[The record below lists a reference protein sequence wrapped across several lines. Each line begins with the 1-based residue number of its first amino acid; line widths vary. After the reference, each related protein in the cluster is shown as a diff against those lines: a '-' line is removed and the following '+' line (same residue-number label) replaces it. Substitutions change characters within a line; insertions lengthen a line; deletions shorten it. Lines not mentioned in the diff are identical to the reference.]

1 MHEASIVQALLDRVE
16 AEAAARGASAV
27 HRVHVVLG
35 EMSGVEH
42 DLFRFAYEGLRAR
55 SVCAEAELELSSVA
69 ARWACPRCDRG
80 IEKGRRLHC
89 LDCDLPAKLA
99 SGEEIV
105 LQQIEME
112 VN

>member
-1 MHEASIVQALLDRVE
+1 M
-16 AEAAARGASAV
+16 
-27 HRVHVVLG
+27 HVVLG

-69 ARWACPRCDRG
+69 ARWACPRCDRT
-80 IEKGRRLHC
+80 IERGRRLHC
-89 LDCDLPAKLA
+89 VECDLPAKLA

-105 LQQIEME
+105 LERIEME